1 MEESKELTSAQEEEI
16 KKKLESLRK
25 EDPKKNKRI
34 RPIVIFGDEFDDKG
48 IYVGYFREPDFAA
61 FSKFVQLQKKDEV
74 AALRALA
81 RDTFVDG
88 DKEMIDDDSIFLY
101 GLSAEMGKILEARQ
115 TKVVNFYKA
124 GK

>member
-1 MEESKELTSAQEEEI
+1 MEESKELTSVQEEEI
-16 KKKLESLRK
+16 KKKLESLKK

-34 RPIVIFGDEFDDKG
+34 RPIVIFGDEFDDKDT
-48 IYVGYFREPDFAA
+48 YVGYFREPDFAT
-61 FSKFVQLQKKDEV
+61 FSKFVQLQKKDDV

-88 DKEMIDDDSIFLY
+88 DKEMIDDDSLFLY
-101 GLSAEMGKILEARQ
+101 GLSPELGKILDARQ
-115 TKVVNFYKA
+115 TKVVNFSKA

>member
-1 MEESKELTSAQEEEI
+1 MEESKELSLTQEEEI
-16 KKKLESLRK
+16 KKKLESLKK
-25 EDPKKNKRI
+25 EDLKKNKRI
-34 RPIVIFGDEFDDKG
+34 RPIVIFGDEFDDKD
-48 IYVGYFREPDFAA
+48 IYVGYFREPDFAT
-61 FSKFVQLQKKDEV
+61 FSKFVQLQKKDDV

>member
-1 MEESKELTSAQEEEI
+1 MEDKQLTLEKEEAIL
-16 KKKLESLRK
+16 KKLESLKK

-34 RPIVIFGDEFDDKG
+34 RPIVIFGDEFDDKD
-48 IYVGYFREPDFAA
+48 IYVGYFREPDFAT
-61 FSKFVQLQKKDEV
+61 FSKFVQLQKKDDV

-88 DKEMIDDDSIFLY
+88 DKEMIDDDSLFLY
-101 GLSAEMGKILEARQ
+101 GLSPELGKILDARQ
-115 TKVVNFYKA
+115 TKVVNFSKA

>member
-1 MEESKELTSAQEEEI
+1 MEDKQLTLEKEEAIL
-16 KKKLESLRK
+16 KKLDSLKK

-34 RPIVIFGDEFDDKG
+34 RPIVIFGDEFDDKD

-61 FSKFVQLQKKDEV
+61 FSKFVQLQKKDDV

-81 RDTFVDG
+81 KDTFVDG
-88 DKEMIDDDSIFLY
+88 DKEMIDDDSLFLY
-101 GLSAEMGKILEARQ
+101 GLSPELGKILEARQ
-115 TKVVNFYKA
+115 TKVVNFSTA